1 MKKALVTG
9 ITGQD
14 GSYFAEPLL
23 SKGYEVHGL
32 IRRSLSLNTARL
44 YGIYQDP
51 HASGRRLVRHYGNL
65 NASSSLNRV
74 LRNAQPGEIY
84 NLGEGWRRK
93 RIRFS
98 QRVKRWFARR
108 RWRS

>member
-1 MKKALVTG
+1 MKKASVTG
-9 ITGQD
+9 IMGQE
-14 GSYFAEPLL
+14 GSYLAEFLL
-23 SKGYEVHGL
+23 SKAYEIRGL
-32 IRRSLSLNTARL
+32 IRRSSSFNTCRL
-44 YGIYQDP
+44 DLFYQDP
-51 HASGRRLVRHYGNL
+51 HVSGRRLVLHYGDL
-65 NASSSLNRV
+65 NDASPLNRV
-74 LRNAQPGEIY
+74 LRNVQPEEIY